1 MYIHRDL
8 KSLLSL
14 WENLANNRRYHDFVE
29 PLDIFEVRTRLD
41 NEGLPFLTSVL
52 PQIGK
57 ALDSFHSTFEWVKP
71 PSFSS
76 REMKIDGITYDIP
89 YFLGDAISRAIGGD
103 SSAVDCVR
111 QLTLIF
117 YKYED
122 DYDDQTREAFLQKFV
137 KTDAGLSNLT
147 SSEDF
152 DSPLSKLILGMR
164 RLIGRVLCNTDP
176 TRIRPC
182 HGTGAT
188 ACHTAN
194 EDKYHQFK
202 YFPELDDVYPYAD
215 HFFYS
220 PSHLIDEMD
229 KLEDSTVGVPQA
241 RVCLVPKD
249 SRGPRVIS
257 CEPAEFMYI
266 QKGLMSLLYEVIESH
281 PLTTGQVNFTDQTIN
296 RELAHSASIT
306 DEYSTIDL
314 SDASDRVSLR
324 LVELV
329 FPPNWVKCFKACR
342 SDTTLLPNGEV
353 VKLNKFAPMGS
364 ACCFPVEALVFWA
377 CAEVQ
382 MMSVPGYKSRST
394 FVYGDDIIVPSDKYD
409 VVVEGLKTIDLI
421 VNENKSYKVG
431 PFRESCGGDFHFGVN
446 VTPVR
451 VKRPLVVKGSGYA
464 ANADL
469 ANSFIAKFGYSG
481 AHKIIS
487 DLERSLG
494 VVYPRTSLP
503 TPCTILVPEEFGASA
518 CNDVFF
524 RKRFNKNL
532 QRIEYRI
539 LRPTLNIICPRPPDW
554 GELLRKELSGGFTE
568 SRWEA
573 NSKNLQT
580 IMSAEENL
588 PFWLTYG
595 QRLLKVVDHKLEP
608 GQYADVHSAHY
619 NWTWT
624 WLG

>member
-1 MYIHRDL
+1 MNNHGDL
-8 KSLLSL
+8 KSLLLL
-14 WENLANNRRYHDFVE
+14 WENLANNRRYQDFVHSRDVTE
-29 PLDIFEVRTRLD
+29 IRTRLN
-41 NEGLPFLTSVL
+41 NEGLPFFTSAL
-52 PQIGK
+52 PLIGK
-57 ALDSFHSTFEWVKP
+57 ALDSFHSTFEWVAPKG
-71 PSFSS
+71 FSTFV
-76 REMKIDGITYDIP
+76 EVINGVTYNIP
-89 YFLGDAISRAIGGD
+89 HLLGNAVSKALGGD
-103 SSAVDCVR
+103 SLAVDCVR
-111 QLTLIF
+111 QLTLVF

-122 DYDDQTREAFLQKFV
+122 DYDDQTREAFLQKFCE
-137 KTDAGLSNLT
+137 TDAGLSTLT
-147 SSEDF
+147 IAEDF
-152 DSPLSKLILGMR
+152 VTPLQKLIVGMR
-164 RLIGRVLCNTDP
+164 RLIAQVLCNTDP
-176 TRIRPC
+176 RKIRPC

-188 ACHTAN
+188 ACRTAN
-194 EDKYHQFK
+194 EDKYHQFA
-202 YFPELDDVYPYAD
+202 YFPQLDEIYPYAD

-220 PSHLIDEMD
+220 PSHLIDEME
-229 KLEDSTVGVPQA
+229 KLEESTVGVSQA

-257 CEPAEFMYI
+257 CEPAEFMFI
-266 QKGLMSLLYEVIESH
+266 QKGLMSLLYEAIESH
-281 PLTTGQVNFTDQTIN
+281 KLTAGQVNFTDQSIN

-329 FPPNWVKCFKACR
+329 FPPNWVECFKACR
-342 SDTTLLPNGEV
+342 SDTTLLPNGTV

-377 CAEVQ
+377 CAEAQ
-382 MMSVPGYKSRST
+382 MMSVPGYKTRST

-431 PFRESCGGDFHFGVN
+431 PFRESCGGDFHLGVN

-469 ANSFIAKFGYSG
+469 ANSFIAKFGYTDS
-481 AHKIIS
+481 HRIIK
-487 DLERSLG
+487 DLEWTLG
-494 VVYPRTSLP
+494 VTYPRTSLP
-503 TPCTILVPEEFGASA
+503 TPCTIMVPEEYGASA

-524 RKRFNKNL
+524 RKRFNKEF
-532 QRIEYRI
+532 QRFEYRI

-568 SRWEA
+568 SRWRA
-573 NSKNLQT
+573 NRDTVLPLL
-580 IMSAEENL
+580 EEEHQL
-588 PFWLTYG
+588 PVWLSYG
-595 QRLLKVVDHKLEP
+595 QQLLKVIDRKLEP
-608 GQYADVHSAHY
+608 GQYADVQSAHY
-619 NWTWT
+619 RWTWT